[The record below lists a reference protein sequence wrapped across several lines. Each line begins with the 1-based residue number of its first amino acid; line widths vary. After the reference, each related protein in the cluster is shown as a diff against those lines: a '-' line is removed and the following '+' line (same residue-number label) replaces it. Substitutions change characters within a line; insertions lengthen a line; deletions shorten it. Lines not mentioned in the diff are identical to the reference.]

1 MNRPSFQAADLY
13 GDIETTP
20 KQSLKDYVP
29 GLMVALLATLAAG
42 YLSDHYGAPLTLMA
56 LLVGLALN
64 FLSGDRRLNAGLSF
78 AARDLL
84 RLAVVLI
91 GVRITLGDIADLGWA
106 TFALVLAILAL
117 TFLSGVAIARALGF
131 SHAFGALAGGAVA
144 ICGGSAAMA
153 LAATLGERRV
163 TQADVTMVLVG
174 ISAVGAAAMA
184 LYPPLAAGLGLS
196 DRAAGFL
203 MGAAIHDVAQAVG
216 AGTAFSPQAGEVATI
231 VKLSRVAML
240 APILLIVAALFRD
253 GGAKAKGVAVPLF
266 LLGFFAVAAINSTG
280 IIPAPAV
287 AIASKLSTWL
297 MAMAIA
303 AAAIRSP
310 MKDLLASGPRPLLV
324 VAGAS
329 LVALALSL
337 GAAMLLFE

>member
-1 MNRPSFQAADLY
+1 MNRPIFQAADLY
-13 GDIETTP
+13 GDIEASP
-20 KQSLKDYVP
+20 KQSMRDYVP
-29 GLMVALLATLAAG
+29 GLVVALLATLAAG

-91 GVRITLGDIADLGWA
+91 GVRITFGDIADLGIG

-117 TFLSGVAIARALGF
+117 TFLSGIAIARALGF
-131 SHAFGALAGGAVA
+131 STAFGALAGGAVA

-153 LAATLGERRV
+153 LAATLGEKRV
-163 TQADVTMVLVG
+163 SQADVTMVLVG
-174 ISAVGAAAMA
+174 ISAVGATAMA
-184 LYPPLAAGLGLS
+184 LYPPLASSLGFS
-196 DRAAGFL
+196 DQAAGFL

-240 APILLIVAALFRD
+240 APVLLIVAAMFRD
-253 GGAKAKGVAVPLF
+253 GGAKAKTVGVPLF
-266 LLGFFAVAAINSTG
+266 LIGFFVVAAINSAG
-280 IIPAPAV
+280 VIPAQA
-287 AIASKLSTWL
+287 AEIASKISGWL

-310 MKDLLASGPRPLLV
+310 MKDLLASGPKPLLV
-324 VAGAS
+324 VTGAS
-329 LVALALSL
+329 LVSLAASL
-337 GAAMLLFE
+337 AAAVLLFD

>member
-1 MNRPSFQAADLY
+1 MDRQTFQAADLY
-13 GDIETTP
+13 GDIETSP
-20 KQSLKDYVP
+20 KQRLKDYVP
-29 GLMVALLATLAAG
+29 GLIVALLATLAAG

-91 GVRITLGDIADLGWA
+91 GVRITLGDISDLGWA
-106 TFALVLAILAL
+106 TFGAVLAILAL
-117 TFLSGVAIARALGF
+117 TFVSGIAIARALGF
-131 SHAFGALAGGAVA
+131 STAFGALAGGAVA

-184 LYPPLAAGLGLS
+184 LYPPLAAGLGFS
-196 DRAAGFL
+196 DQAAGFL

-216 AGTAFSPQAGEVATI
+216 AGTAVSAEAGEVATI

-240 APILLIVAALFRD
+240 APVLLIVAALFRE
-253 GGAKAKGVAVPLF
+253 GGAKAKTVGVPLF
-266 LLGFFAVAAINSTG
+266 LIGFFVVAAVNSTG
-280 IIPAPAV
+280 LIPPQVGAV
-287 AIASKLSTWL
+287 ASQLSAWL

-310 MKDLLASGPRPLLV
+310 MRDLLASGPRPLLV
-324 VAGAS
+324 ITGAS
-329 LVALALSL
+329 LVSLAASL
-337 GAAMLLFE
+337 LAAKLLFD